1 MPDRVPRSQPEPAAL
16 GDPTRVAHIP
26 RLPSAPTP
34 RPRLQGALRGC
45 PDPSPAAHSLTPRP
59 RSSPCL
65 PLARSLPALHSDSP
79 APGKVW
85 WHRGRGQA
93 ARCSVAVGVPGE
105 RTEEAGPRRRSPRGG
120 GQPGGREAGR
130 EAETRAPG
138 PQCPR
143 LLGSPRVG
151 AASAGL
157 PSFRL

>member
-120 GQPGGREAGR
+120 GAAWREGGGEGGGD
-130 EAETRAPG
+130 PG
-138 PQCPR
+138 PGSSVPPPPR
-143 LLGSPRVG
+143 QPQGWSCFRR
-151 AASAGL
+151 AS
-157 PSFRL
+157 